1 MLRHDYLSS
10 GQTIAPGSTVIDVG
24 ANIGCFTMVAAKLVG
39 PTGRVFA
46 LEPEES
52 TFRQLEKNIELNH
65 F

>member
-52 TFRQLEKNIELNH
+52 TL
-65 F
+65 